1 MYACFLDAS
10 KAFDF
15 VDHGI
20 LFEKLMKIDAPP
32 EWIRFLMSG
41 YKAINLKVCWN
52 GFLSNRFP
60 LKQRVRQGGVLSPM
74 LFSVYLDE
82 LLGILSESGCG
93 LSLGTLFLGC
103 IAYADDIVLLS
114 TSATDLQKMVDL
126 CVQYGEKHAI
136 KFNASK
142 TKCVKF
148 SQKKEQRPA
157 PIFLAGVALEWADE
171 FVYLGHVI
179 HSDLSISKDMTR
191 VKHSFNQQLNLL
203 MSRFGRITPS
213 LRGHL
218 FKTFCTSLYGIQ
230 LWGNELKKENTTR

>member
-1 MYACFLDAS
+1 MDTVFDVWIQGNQFESMLERFFVEPIPAETKSAARGCFVADVVFGLSGRA
-10 KAFDF
+10 
-15 VDHGI
+15 VRN
-20 LFEKLMKIDAPP
+20 P
-32 EWIRFLMSG
+32 EWVWLWTFSRHTFSGLHCLCRWYSITFYKCDRFD
-41 YKAINLKVCWN
+41 
-52 GFLSNRFP
+52 LS
-60 LKQRVRQGGVLSPM
+60 
-74 LFSVYLDE
+74 
-82 LLGILSESGCG
+82 
-93 LSLGTLFLGC
+93 
-103 IAYADDIVLLS
+103 
-114 TSATDLQKMVDL
+114 
-126 CVQYGEKHAI
+126 VQYGEKHAI

-157 PIFLAGVALEWADE
+157 PIFLARVALEWADE

-230 LWGNELKKENTTR
+230 LWGNELKKENTTRWAYYG